1 MRDWSDRVTFRCIM
15 FIPNFMKIHQLF
27 QNLLWGWQS
36 HGYNTMGGPI
46 SEVQCS
52 SYRNICHI
60 VAASDGELPI
70 SPILG
75 MIVGAALTFISVV
88 LLVVVK
94 FRRSRSN
101 GDQDGR
107 QPHVE
112 KHSGPN
118 STSLLHSTPSGKELG
133 PSGVRD
139 CPGDEKDPDI
149 IPAKFGEF
157 LFTTKNCLIYM
168 YYHVIPTTMQAIFSR
183 DAPFCRK

>member
-1 MRDWSDRVTFRCIM
+1 MRNWSSGVTSRCIM
-15 FIPNFMKIHQLF
+15 FIPNFMKIRKLF
-27 QNLLWGWQS
+27 QNLLGCGRRADIIQC
-36 HGYNTMGGPI
+36 GPI

-52 SYRNICHI
+52 SYRNTFHI
-60 VAASDGELPI
+60 VAATDGELPI

-75 MIVGAALTFISVV
+75 MVVGAALTFISVV

-94 FRRSRSN
+94 FRRSRSS
-101 GDQDGR
+101 GEQDGR

-118 STSLLHSTPSGKELG
+118 STSLLHSTPSGKDLG

-139 CPGDEKDPDI
+139 GPGDEKDPDI

-157 LFTTKNCLIYM
+157 VFTTKNILTYM
-168 YYHVIPTTMQAIFSR
+168 YYHVFPTTVPTSSSR
-183 DAPFCRK
+183 DTPFCCK